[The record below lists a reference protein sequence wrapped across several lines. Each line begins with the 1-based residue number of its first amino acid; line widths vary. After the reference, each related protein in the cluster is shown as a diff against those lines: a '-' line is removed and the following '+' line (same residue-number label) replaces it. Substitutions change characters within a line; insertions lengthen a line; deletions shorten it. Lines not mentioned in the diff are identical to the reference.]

1 MSQRLIFYMATTTKK
16 APKTTKAAPKAAKK
30 EAAPASGEFAII
42 QTGGKQYMVR
52 EGQTLK
58 VEKIKGALGKDGYAE
73 MKVGDKVTFGEV
85 LVSDNGKDAT
95 TLGTPFISGAKV
107 EAEIVKIGRAPKV
120 TVIKYKAKSNY
131 FKKRGHKQPFFEVK
145 ITKLA

>member
-1 MSQRLIFYMATTTKK
+1 MAPAAKKTTK
-16 APKTTKAAPKAAKK
+16 TKAAPKAAKK
-30 EAAPASGEFAII
+30 ETAKAASGEFAVI
-42 QTGGKQYMVR
+42 QTGGKQYMVH

-58 VEKIKGALGKDGYAE
+58 VEKIKGPLGKEGYAQ

-85 LVSDNGKDAT
+85 LLSDNGKDAT
-95 TLGTPFISGAKV
+95 TIGSPFISGAKV

>member
-1 MSQRLIFYMATTTKK
+1 MATATKK
-16 APKTTKAAPKAAKK
+16 TTKTTKAAPKAKK
-30 EAAPASGEFAII
+30 EAVPASGEFAVI
-42 QTGGKQYMVR
+42 QTGGKQYMVH

-58 VEKIKGALGKDGYAE
+58 IEAMKGELTGDTRKAFQI
-73 MKVGDKVTFGEV
+73 GDKLTFGEV
-85 LVSDNGKDAT
+85 LLSDNGKDAT
-95 TLGTPFISGAKV
+95 TIGAPFIDGANV

-131 FKKRGHKQPFFEVK
+131 FKKRGHRQPFFEVK

>member
-1 MSQRLIFYMATTTKK
+1 MATAVKKTT
-16 APKTTKAAPKAAKK
+16 KTTKAAPKAAKK
-30 EAAPASGEFAII
+30 AVAPASGEFAVI
-42 QTGGKQYMVR
+42 QTGGKQYMVH

-58 VEKIKGALGKDGYAE
+58 IEAMKGELTGDTRKAFQ
-73 MKVGDKVTFGEV
+73 VGDKLTFGEV
-85 LVSDNGKDAT
+85 LLSDNGKDAT
-95 TLGTPFISGAKV
+95 TIGAPFIDGAKV

-131 FKKRGHKQPFFEVK
+131 FKKRGHRQPFFEVR